1 MSMKNYQTCVDL
13 SKRRFP
19 HLATLVALNDAAA
32 ADVKASDDVDA
43 DVGSDEID
51 IAVLV
56 VVEAAD
62 DDNGCWDLWAKL
74 GM

>member
-1 MSMKNYQTCVDL
+1 M
-13 SKRRFP
+13 
-19 HLATLVALNDAAA
+19 VALNDAAA